1 MSLYATRNSCLSIT
15 VTDRPHVHVIWY
27 GTAHLYLRYGT
38 GRTAH
43 FYHGYVSNTCLPRI
57 WHTTG
62 IPRTFCTKCVH
73 CTEDLVKNI
82 CIKVIAKFSL
92 KSVVTDDWFA
102 VHMVGEDEFVCTCI
116 LSTPKTVA
124 HVGYANSSSLFIFS
138 VLPARSV

>member
-1 MSLYATRNSCLSIT
+1 MVQAVQPIFTMDMFPTRVCQG
-15 VTDRPHVHVIWY
+15 Y
-27 GTAHLYLRYGT
+27 GT
-38 GRTAH
+38 
-43 FYHGYVSNTCLPRI
+43 V
-57 WHTTG
+57 TTG

-102 VHMVGEDEFVCTCI
+102 VPLVGEDEFVCTCI
-116 LSTPKTVA
+116 LATPKTVA

-138 VLPARSV
+138 VLPAKSV